1 MAKAIEN
8 VGVTDDKSQLTFDMF
23 FDLIQIIEEYIDQE
37 KVPLSSYYYY
47 YHHHHHHRHYHRHHH
62 HHHQVPIDKASDV
75 VFEKRVHVENDK
87 DVNSVMNLLGNYSY

>member
-37 KVPLSSYYYY
+37 KVP
-47 YHHHHHHRHYHRHHH
+47 
-62 HHHQVPIDKASDV
+62 IDKASDV